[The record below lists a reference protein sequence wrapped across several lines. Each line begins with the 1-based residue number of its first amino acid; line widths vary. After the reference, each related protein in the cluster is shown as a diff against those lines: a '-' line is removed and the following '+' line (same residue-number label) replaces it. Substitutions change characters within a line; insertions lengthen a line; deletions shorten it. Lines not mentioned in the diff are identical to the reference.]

1 MSTELEKC
9 PELLFSDKSKKKK
22 KSSVYIDGQTIK
34 KREELV
40 GKGGGVI
47 GRIQE
52 KLLGAGN
59 ILGLDLSDGYMIVRL
74 IISHYT
80 EYLMYVVS
88 N

>member
-1 MSTELEKC
+1 M
-9 PELLFSDKSKKKK
+9 
-22 KSSVYIDGQTIK
+22 YIGGQTIK
-34 KREELV
+34 KSEGLV

-59 ILGLDLSDGYMIVRL
+59 ILGLDLSDGYMVVRL

-80 EYLMYVVS
+80 EYLMCIVS

>member
-1 MSTELEKC
+1 M
-9 PELLFSDKSKKKK
+9 
-22 KSSVYIDGQTIK
+22 YIDGQTIK
-34 KREELV
+34 KSEGLV
-40 GKGGGVI
+40 GKGGGVT

-59 ILGLDLSDGYMIVRL
+59 ILGLDLSDGYMVVRL

-80 EYLMYVVS
+80 EYLMCIVS

>member
-1 MSTELEKC
+1 M
-9 PELLFSDKSKKKK
+9 
-22 KSSVYIDGQTIK
+22 
-34 KREELV
+34 
-40 GKGGGVI
+40 I

-80 EYLMYVVS
+80 EYLMCVVS